1 MMNGVTK
8 VSGNEKKLS

>member
-1 MMNGVTK
+1 MNGVTK